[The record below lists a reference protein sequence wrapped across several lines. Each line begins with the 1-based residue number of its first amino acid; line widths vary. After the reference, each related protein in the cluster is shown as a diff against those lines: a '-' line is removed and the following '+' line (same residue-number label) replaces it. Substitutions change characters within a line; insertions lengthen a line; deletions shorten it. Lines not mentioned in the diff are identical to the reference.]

1 MLPQQA
7 EPTAAPAIAA
17 VEATGKSRRKLG
29 FMFWLSIGW
38 VGGVIFLAIFANL
51 LPLPDPNA
59 QKAAINLGPS
69 VHHLLGTDALG
80 RDMFSRVIYAGRVS
94 LTVGFASIAIGL
106 IFGGGM
112 GVIAGY
118 YRGRIDKVLM
128 GIADVMLAFPALVF
142 ALAIVTF
149 LGQNLRNVT
158 IAIAVISIPGIARI
172 VRASTLTFAQRDF
185 VTAART
191 LGAKDRRIIVR
202 EILPNV
208 AIPIGS
214 FSFIAIALAIV
225 GEGGLAFLGLSV
237 PAPTPTWGGMIN
249 EGRSFL
255 QDQPMLSL
263 VPSAVLFITVLAL
276 NFAGDALRSRFDK
289 KDVSV

>member
-1 MLPQQA
+1 MLPA
-7 EPTAAPAIAA
+7 PVDTDPTG
-17 VEATGKSRRKLG
+17 VEASAKKRRRLG
-29 FMFWLSIGW
+29 VMFWLSIGW
-38 VGGVIFLAIFANL
+38 VVLIIFLAVFAGV

-59 QKAAINLGPS
+59 QRAAINLNPS
-69 VHHLLGTDALG
+69 IHHLLGTDSLG
-80 RDMFSRVIYAGRVS
+80 RDMLSRVIYASRVS
-94 LTVGFASIAIGL
+94 LTVGFASIFLGL
-106 IFGGGM
+106 LVGGSM

-118 YRGRIDKVLM
+118 YRGRVDRLLM

-158 IAIAVISIPGIARI
+158 IAIAVISIAPIARI
-172 VRASTLTFAQRDF
+172 VRASTLTFAQREF

-191 LGAKDRRIIVR
+191 LGATNWRIIVR

-208 AIPIGS
+208 AIPVAS
-214 FSFIAIALAIV
+214 FSFIAVALAIV

-237 PAPTPTWGGMIN
+237 HAPTPTWGGMIN
-249 EGRSFL
+249 DGRSFL
-255 QDQPMLSL
+255 QDHPNLSL
-263 VPSAVLFITVLAL
+263 IPSTVLFVTVLAL
-276 NFAGDALRSRFDK
+276 NFAGDALRARFDT